1 MYIEKNPFV
10 TLREYEGDLFLLND
24 NNAYYLDG
32 ITPFLWEVMDG
43 ETIES
48 LSLKVTEE
56 YDVSSK
62 KSEKDVKK
70 IIAFLTKENLI
81 TFV

>member
-24 NNAYYLDG
+24 NNAYYLEG
-32 ITPFLWEVMDG
+32 ITPFLWEVMEE

-48 LSLKVTEE
+48 LSLKVTKE
-56 YDVSSK
+56 YDVSLK
-62 KSEKDVKK
+62 KAERDVKK
-70 IIAFLTKENLI
+70 VVEFLEKENLV
-81 TFV
+81 TLA